1 MVGWSAI
8 ICASAVYVTS
18 AAHFQAQPASATAS
32 IAAQASAPA
41 TPQRELLN
49 KYCVTCHRGASAPAG
64 LTLDSQDVSKPGERP
79 EVWEKVV
86 RKLRGGMMP
95 PVGRP
100 RPEAQTLDGFAT
112 WLETELDRASQD
124 DVQKGRL
131 NPGSVPIHR
140 LNRAEYTNAV
150 RDLLAV
156 EVDAEALLPA
166 DDSSHG
172 FDNLAGSLAVS
183 PALLERYM
191 SAARRVARLA
201 VGDPTIN
208 PGFSSRRYTVS
219 MNMYQNDRMSEELP
233 FGSRGGLV
241 IHHDFPLDGDYA
253 IKVTLKRSV
262 YEYIV
267 NLEDSHQLD
276 VRIDG
281 QRLKRFT
288 VGGENPGKPAP
299 LSFSGT
305 VIAAGGILP
314 YPTQEWDDY
323 RTSADTNLE
332 VRVPVKAGRRAV
344 AVTFLDKGWEKEG
357 ILQPPL
363 REYSATVTELTDSGP
378 RPEGPG
384 VESVTIDGP
393 YNVAGPGET
402 PSRAK
407 IFTCRPANAS
417 DGDES
422 CAKKILSTLAS
433 RAYRRPVTE
442 NDVQQLVGFYREG
455 KGAGGFDAGVQRSIE
470 RLLVDPEFLF
480 RLERDPAN
488 VTAGAAYRLTDL
500 ELASR
505 LSFFLWSSIPDDQLL
520 DLAGHGK
527 LKDPAVLE
535 QQVRRMLADARSS
548 ALVENFFAQW
558 LQLRQLR
565 GSTPDPNFFP
575 DFDENLRADFQRETG
590 LFLEDQ
596 LRHDHSVMDL
606 LSANYSFL
614 NERLARF
621 YGVGSVYGERF
632 RRVTLPDD
640 RRGGLLG
647 QGSILTVTSYG
658 NRTSPVLRAKWI
670 LDHILGTPPPPPPG
684 NVPPF
689 PAEKDAAGEP
699 HSVRERL
706 AQHRKNPVCAACH
719 APMDPLGFALEN
731 FDAIG
736 QWRTIDAHAPIDAS
750 AVLVDGT
757 KFTGPAELRN
767 VLLARREQVVR
778 TVTENLMTY
787 AIGRGIEFYDEPSI
801 RQIVRDAQSHE
812 YRWSSIILGIVK
824 SAPFEMRKS
833 QDRGAL
839 RTADNSAPARR

>member
-1 MVGWSAI
+1 M
-8 ICASAVYVTS
+8 
-18 AAHFQAQPASATAS
+18 
-32 IAAQASAPA
+32 

-49 KYCVTCHRGASAPAG
+49 KYCVTCHRGAAAPAG
-64 LTLDSQDVSKPGERP
+64 LKLDIQDVTRPGEQP

-86 RKLRGGMMP
+86 RKLQGGMMP

-100 RPEAQTLDGFAT
+100 RPDSETLSTFAT
-112 WLETELDRASQD
+112 WLETGLDHAS
-124 DVQKGRL
+124 VERIASGHF
-131 NPGSVPIHR
+131 NPGSVPVHR

-156 EVDAEALLPA
+156 DIDAESLLPA

-183 PALLERYM
+183 PSLLERYM
-191 SAARRVARLA
+191 MAGRRVARIA

-208 PGFSSRRYTVS
+208 PGFSSRRYTVP
-219 MNMYQNDRMSEELP
+219 MNMYQNERMGEELP

-241 IHHDFPLDGDYA
+241 IHHDFPLDGEYA
-253 IKVTLKRSV
+253 IKVTLKKSV
-262 YEYIV
+262 YSYIV

-276 VRIDG
+276 IRVDG
-281 QRLKRFT
+281 QRVKRFT
-288 VGGENPGKPAP
+288 VGGENRGKAAP

-305 VIAAGGILP
+305 IIAAGGILQ
-314 YPTQEWDDY
+314 YPTQDWDDW
-323 RTSADTNLE
+323 RTSADANLE
-332 VRVPVKAGRRAV
+332 VRVPLKAGRRSV
-344 AVTFLDKGWEKEG
+344 VVTFLDKAWEKEG
-357 ILQPPL
+357 IQQPPL

-393 YNVAGPGET
+393 YKAAGPGET
-402 PSRAK
+402 PSRAR
-407 IFTCRPANAS
+407 IFVCRPGNAS
-417 DGDES
+417 DADES

-433 RAYRRPVTE
+433 RAYRRPVSAP
-442 NDVQQLVGFYREG
+442 DVQSLLGFYREG
-455 KGAGGFDAGVQRSIE
+455 KAAGGSGGFDAGIQRALE

-480 RLERDPAN
+480 RIERDPAN
-488 VTAGAAYRLTDL
+488 ASAGSAYRISDL

-520 DLAGHGK
+520 DLAAHGK
-527 LKDPAVLE
+527 LKDSAVLE
-535 QQVRRMLADARSS
+535 QQVSRMLADSRSN
-548 ALVENFFAQW
+548 ALVDNFFAQW

-575 DFDENLRADFQRETG
+575 DFDENLRAAFKEETD

-596 LRHDHSVMDL
+596 LRHDRGVLDL

-621 YGVGSVYGERF
+621 YGIDHVFGERF
-632 RRVTLPDD
+632 RRVTLPDE

-658 NRTSPVLRAKWI
+658 NRTSPVLRAKWV
-670 LDHILGTPPPPPPG
+670 LEHILGTPPPPPPG

-689 PAEKDAAGEP
+689 PAEKDASGEP

-706 AQHRKNPVCAACH
+706 AGHRKNPACAACH

-757 KFTGPAELRN
+757 KFNGPAELRQ
-767 VLLARREQVVR
+767 VLLDRREQVVR
-778 TVTENLMTY
+778 TVTENLMTF
-787 AIGRGIEFYDEPSI
+787 AIGRGVEYYDEPSI
-801 RQIVRDAQSHE
+801 RQIVREAEPRQ
-812 YRWSSIILGIVK
+812 YRWSAIVLGIVK
-824 SAPFEMRKS
+824 SPPFQMRRS
-833 QDRGAL
+833 ADRTGL
-839 RTADNSAPARR
+839 HTAADASSSNEKN